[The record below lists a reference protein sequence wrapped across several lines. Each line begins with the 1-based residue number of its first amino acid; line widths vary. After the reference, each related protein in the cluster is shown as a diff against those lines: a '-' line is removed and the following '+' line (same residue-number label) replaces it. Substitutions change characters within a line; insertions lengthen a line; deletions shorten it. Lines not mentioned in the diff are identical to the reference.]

1 MGTTQ
6 GLEQRPVGSLER
18 KKSAGMKMSFSGA
31 WPEFGNVSIYI
42 PLFMMPVATRITKCL
57 EGPPRIIHYEYRL
70 PNCMILNYSMFYTTL
85 YIFHILDWCI
95 ITRLYLRVCF

>member
-31 WPEFGNVSIYI
+31 WPEFGNVSIHTSLHDANGHQDY
-42 PLFMMPVATRITKCL
+42 K
-57 EGPPRIIHYEYRL
+57 
-70 PNCMILNYSMFYTTL
+70 MFRGSAADHSL
-85 YIFHILDWCI
+85 GI
-95 ITRLYLRVCF
+95 